1 MGLQGILF
9 YFIAALFYFIL
20 FYMCG
25 RLLCSM
31 TFRTNSHSTLIV
43 TVLLLTLE
51 NYHAPKEGQKLQPVK
66 M

>member
-25 RLLCSM
+25 RLNVIKLYTKFECSRSIRGGVMAISIFDLM
-31 TFRTNSHSTLIV
+31 TLNAV
-43 TVLLLTLE
+43 
-51 NYHAPKEGQKLQPVK
+51 
-66 M
+66 

>member
-25 RLLCSM
+25 RL
-31 TFRTNSHSTLIV
+31 
-43 TVLLLTLE
+43 
-51 NYHAPKEGQKLQPVK
+51 
-66 M
+66 

>member
-25 RLLCSM
+25 RLYIARESSPV
-31 TFRTNSHSTLIV
+31 TINIIV
-43 TVLLLTLE
+43 YYAEAAQT
-51 NYHAPKEGQKLQPVK
+51 
-66 M
+66 